1 MFKAFQSRTRKG
13 AVPTL
18 TASEAATSRNGN
30 ANPNDRVTASR
41 NPIATQPDRLTRN
54 SIAMPHVRAT
64 ANSRNANAN
73 PNDRVTA
80 SRNPIAMP
88 HVRATAAAHNIN
100 ATTHSLI
107 NPETHKDFRRCHE
120 RERVGKPHN
129 SANPTNR
136 RTHKCQN

>member
-13 AVPTL
+13 AVSTL

-64 ANSRNANAN
+64 A
-73 PNDRVTA
+73 
-80 SRNPIAMP
+80 
-88 HVRATAAAHNIN
+88 AAHNIN
-100 ATTHSLI
+100 ATIHSLI
-107 NPETHKDFRRCHE
+107 NPETHKGLRSHE